1 MGLDMY
7 LYASRKGDEKKAVLT
22 YDNDS
27 STSYVLHYPD
37 GRKEDVN
44 VKYVRFT
51 HASGKQGWYWS
62 YYVNGKRVARKE
74 IANPVD
80 GEFAYWRKFNAL
92 HRWFVENYEG
102 GHEDDCEP
110 HELSFATLDRLMG
123 IMKELD
129 AFRPKRSLPDW
140 NDADSINEFN
150 EKCRSLPLH
159 KLSAEARD
167 FLNGVDIDADF
178 FYDVNWTLRSLKK
191 LDKKIRD
198 GKVGKVLYQASW

>member
-7 LYASRKGDEKKAVLT
+7 LYAAKKGSENNPVIKYDDAVGGF
-22 YDNDS
+22 N
-27 STSYVLHYPD
+27 LHYPD
-37 GRKEDVN
+37 GRVERVVN
-44 VKYVRFT
+44 MYE
-51 HASGKQGWYWS
+51 
-62 YYVNGKRVARKE
+62 KRVVKGRLGLYHAYY
-74 IANPVD
+74 ANGERVPKS
-80 GEFAYWRKFNAL
+80 GILNAAGNEFAYWRKFHAL
-92 HRWFVENYEG
+92 HHWFVENYEG